1 MSNPSDHP
9 LFDGIMT
16 IAAAVQTAERSAD
29 TGIISTAE
37 LIIATLK
44 TQNDHGLAPSLAEP
58 ALAKLRRAIDA
69 HLEGRTAIVEA
80 HAEYGRIAAS
90 LGASPTSF
98 GPTWPCTQRAT
109 RTSTP
114 PLAAVA

>member
-1 MSNPSDHP
+1 MHKPTDHP
-9 LFDGIMT
+9 LYDGVMI
-16 IAAAVQTAERSAD
+16 IAAAVQTAEASAD

-44 TQNDHGLAPSLAEP
+44 AQKEHGLAPSLAEP
-58 ALAKLRRAIDA
+58 ALVNLRRAMDA

-90 LGASPTSF
+90 MGATPTSF
-98 GPTWPCTQRAT
+98 GPTWPCTQRA
-109 RTSTP
+109 RGTSA

>member
-1 MSNPSDHP
+1 MPKPSDHP
-9 LFDGIMT
+9 IFDGIMT
-16 IAAAVQTAERSAD
+16 IAAAVQTAEQSAD

-58 ALAKLRRAIDA
+58 ALVKLRRAMDA

-80 HAEYGRIAAS
+80 HAEYRRIAAS
-90 LGASPTSF
+90 LGATPTSF
-98 GPTWPCTQRAT
+98 GPTWPCTQRSV
-109 RTSTP
+109 RTTT
-114 PLAAVA
+114 PLAAAA

>member
-1 MSNPSDHP
+1 MPNASDHP
-9 LFDGIMT
+9 LFDGIMK
-16 IAAAVQTAERSAD
+16 IAAAVQTAEKSAD

-80 HAEYGRIAAS
+80 HAEYGKIAAS
-90 LGASPTSF
+90 MGATPTSF
-98 GPTWPCTQRAT
+98 GPTWPCTQRGA
-109 RTSTP
+109 RKSSP

>member
-1 MSNPSDHP
+1 MPKPSDHP
-9 LFDGIMT
+9 LFDGVMT

-44 TQNDHGLAPSLAEP
+44 TQHDHGLAPSLAEP
-58 ALAKLRRAIDA
+58 ALAKLRRAINA
-69 HLEGRTAIVEA
+69 HLEGRAAIIEA
-80 HAEYGRIAAS
+80 HAEYGRIAATM
-90 LGASPTSF
+90 GATPTSF
-98 GPTWPCTQRAT
+98 GPTWPCTQRGA
-109 RTSTP
+109 RTSAP